1 MECGQQ
7 IRFLQE
13 IWLGD
18 KLFTEAYP
26 DLCRNVRKKDDARGG
41 KYILRP
47 TPLNVSFRRGLVD
60 ANHTSWVDFNG
71 GPSAKAPQADAW
83 AATPPSVQ
91 VSPKKCQ
98 PISLEQ
104 TQPRPLS

>member
-60 ANHTSWVDFNG
+60 ANHTSWVDLV
-71 GPSAKAPQADAW
+71 SKV
-83 AATPPSVQ
+83 VQ
-91 VSPKKCQ
+91 VHLANGK
-98 PISLEQ
+98 IVLFVE
-104 TQPRPLS
+104 T